1 MANTPQQNAINLAN
15 SLLAVMGSLSNLKQQ
30 IDQIVSIYNAEQVNT
45 VWSAMATAALNADG
59 SLGAADAS
67 PVTTHPITVG
77 SINKSEAQ
85 LISGMTCIE
94 QLQNFFN
101 NVAVTTGNYIQ
112 TVRDLNNA

>member
-1 MANTPQQNAINLAN
+1 MANTPQENAINLAN
-15 SLLAVMGSLSNLKQQ
+15 SLLAVMGSLSNIKQQ
-30 IDQIVSIYNAEQVNT
+30 IDQIVSIYNAEQVST
-45 VWSAMATAALNADG
+45 IWSAMATAALNADG

-77 SINKSEAQ
+77 NINKSESQ

-101 NVAVTTGNYIQ
+101 NVAVTTANYLQ